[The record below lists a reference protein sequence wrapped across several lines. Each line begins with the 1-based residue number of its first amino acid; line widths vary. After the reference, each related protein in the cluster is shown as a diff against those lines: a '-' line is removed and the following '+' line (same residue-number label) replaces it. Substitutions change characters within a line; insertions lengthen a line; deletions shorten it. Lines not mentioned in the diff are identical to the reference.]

1 MQGTRVRS
9 LVREGATCRPVKPVC
24 HHHRALRVLVPVL
37 CTQRSHRSEK
47 PTYRDVGAQRAAG
60 AGAEKPEGSR
70 EGAAQPR
77 QMNKHVFKIEK

>member
-24 HHHRALRVLVPVL
+24 HHHRALRVLAPVL

-47 PTYRDVGAQRAAG
+47 PAHRDVGAQRAQAQRS
-60 AGAEKPEGSR
+60 PR
-70 EGAAQPR
+70 AAVRAQRSPG
-77 QMNKHVFKIEK
+77 K